1 MLPAPHMDGRSVPA
15 MYQRGLILSPSALR
29 YPIWSATANCEDI
42 WGSRTS
48 QASTSVISSLAWA
61 KTSPAARVRNA
72 IRTASSRG
80 MSGSFLSRNDPPLEG
95 EQQPVDERPEEAE
108 HQRPQ
113 DDLGRIEE
121 RAALHDEIAEPGV
134 GTHELGADDDEEREA
149 EAHAER
155 DDDPWQRGGDDHAP
169 DQLATARAQAG
180 RGAQQH
186 HVHAQDAG
194 RDAHEHREHR
204 RVADERDLRRLAEAE
219 PHQEHGQKGQRWD
232 GPHELDDRLD
242 QQSHRRA
249 DAGQQTGDERHQ
261 RGEAEALGDAH
272 ERGQHVARQA
282 AVADRVHQD
291 GGHGAR
297 RGQQHG
303 IHHAEGGVAVRD
315 DRPAGQ
321 GGEQRDHSCTLATS
335 SFTSRVSSLSYC
347 VNSAAKRSRVS
358 PSLIGT
364 TCLIRPGAD
373 VMTTTRSARYT
384 ASRIECVTN
393 RIVLGSTDWMRAS
406 SSWSTSRVWA
416 SSAPNG
422 SSIRTIAGSLAS
434 ARAMATPCFIPP
446 ESWTG
451 YLSAWALRP
460 TSVRECLTMRIRSS
474 EDTAFSSRPNATLP
488 ATLSHGEKTDSWK
501 TTP

>member
-1 MLPAPHMDGRSVPA
+1 MGTTMVAVAVPRWMLPAPHIEGRSVPA
-15 MYQRGLILSPSALR
+15 MYQRGLIFTPSALKW
-29 YPIWSATANCEDI
+29 PIWSATANCEDI

-48 QASTSVISSLAWA
+48 QASSSVTSSLAWA
-61 KTSPAARVRNA
+61 SASPAARLTSV

-80 MSGSFLSRNDPPLEG
+80 MSGSFLSRKDPPLDR
-95 EQQPVDERPEEAE
+95 EQQPVDQRPEEAE
-108 HQRPQ
+108 DQSPH
-113 DDLGRIEE
+113 DDLGRVEE
-121 RAALHDEIAEPGV
+121 RPALHDEIAEPGV
-134 GTHELGADDDEEREA
+134 GAHELGADDDEERQA
-149 EAHAER
+149 EAHPER
-155 DDDPWQRGGDDHAP
+155 HDDPRQRGRDDHAP
-169 DQLATARAQAG
+169 DQLSPARAQAG
-180 RGAQQH
+180 CGAQQH
-186 HVHAQDAG
+186 HVHAQHAG
-194 RDAHEHREHR
+194 GDGDEHREDR
-204 RVADERDLRRLAEAE
+204 GVADERDLGRLAEAE
-219 PHQEHGQKGQRWD
+219 PHQEHGQERQRWD

-242 QQSHRRA
+242 HESHRRA
-249 DAGQQTGDERHQ
+249 DAGQQPGGQRDQ

-282 AVADRVHQD
+282 AVAERLHQD

-303 IHHAEGGVAVRD
+303 IHHAEGCVAVGD
-315 DRPAGQ
+315 DRPGGQ

-335 SFTSRVSSLSYC
+335 SFTRRVISLSYC
-347 VNSAAKRSRVS
+347 VNSAAKRSRAS
-358 PSLIGT
+358 GSLMGT

-373 VMTTTRSARYT
+373 VITTTRSARYT

-416 SSAPNG
+416 SRAPNG

-434 ARAMATPCFIPP
+434 ARAMATRCFIPP

-460 TSVRECLTMRIRSS
+460 TSVR
-474 EDTAFSSRPNATLP
+474 
-488 ATLSHGEKTDSWK
+488 
-501 TTP
+501 